1 LTAGFAADTV
11 REMNEPTDLK
21 RDRDELA
28 AYNPGYCRK
37 EKLIRMYAGCS
48 SEPFRI
54 RDGVVEIEIR
64 LSDRALDSEI
74 KRENVIR
81 ELVANWRG
89 VVPGARRLK
98 AHIYRTGRAE
108 PGFNIPASSLY
119 DEDGKPSREAVKSLA
134 EQLRSLAKAERVDI
148 KLEERIY

>member
-1 LTAGFAADTV
+1 MTASLAADTV

-28 AYNPGYCRK
+28 AFNPGYARK

-64 LSDRALDSEI
+64 LSDRALDSEV

-81 ELVANWRG
+81 ELVANWKG

-108 PGFNIPASSLY
+108 PGFNVPATDLF
-119 DEDGKPSREAVKSLA
+119 DEEGKPSRKQVESLA
-134 EQLRSLAKAERVDI
+134 ERLRLLANADRVDI

>member
-1 LTAGFAADTV
+1 MTAILAANTV
-11 REMNEPTDLK
+11 RWMNEPTDLK
-21 RDRDELA
+21 RERDELA

-64 LSDRALDSEI
+64 LSDRALADEI

-81 ELVANWRG
+81 QLVANWKG

-108 PGFNIPASSLY
+108 PGFNVSASGLI
-119 DEDGKPSREAVKSLA
+119 DQDGKPSREAVKRLA
-134 EQLRSLAKAERVDI
+134 ETLRSLANAERVDV

>member
-1 LTAGFAADTV
+1 
-11 REMNEPTDLK
+11 MNEPTDLK

-28 AYNPGYCRK
+28 AFNPGYARK
-37 EKLIRMYAGCS
+37 EKMFRMYAGCS

-64 LSDRALDSEI
+64 LSDRALAS
-74 KRENVIR
+74 KVTRENAIR
-81 ELVANWRG
+81 ELVGNWKG
-89 VVPGARRLK
+89 VVPGARQLK

-108 PGFNIPASSLY
+108 PGFNIPASALY
-119 DEDGKPSREAVKSLA
+119 DEDGKPSREAIQSLA
-134 EQLRSLAKAERVDI
+134 EQLRSLANAPRVDI